1 MIPIYMTADGGKDV
15 LSQGLVDKFKIPTI
29 VSPFMGFPYFF
40 IHDLFDNYIICWTK
54 KEKQI
59 TPVNLA
65 KASLN

>member
-15 LSQGLVDKFKIPTI
+15 LNQVLVDKFKIPTI
-29 VSPFMGFPYFF
+29 VSPFMGFPYFV
-40 IHDLFDNYIICWTK
+40 INNLVDYYIIFWTK

>member
-1 MIPIYMTADGGKDV
+1 MISIYMTADGGKDV
-15 LSQGLVDKFKIPTI
+15 LNQVLVDKFKILTI
-29 VSPFMGFPYFF
+29 VSSFVGFPYIF

-59 TPVNLA
+59 TPVYLA

>member
-15 LSQGLVDKFKIPTI
+15 LNQVLVDKFKIPTI
-29 VSPFMGFPYFF
+29 VSPFMGFPYLF
-40 IHDLFDNYIICWTK
+40 IHDLSDIYIICWTK
-54 KEKQI
+54 QEKQI

>member
-1 MIPIYMTADGGKDV
+1 MIPIYMTADNGKDV
-15 LSQGLVDKFKIPTI
+15 LNQVLVDKFKIATI
-29 VSPFMGFPYFF
+29 VPSFMGFPYFF
-40 IHDLFDNYIICWTK
+40 IHNLVDNYIICWTK